1 MIAIVDRLRKGPKYK
16 YRDAGTG
23 KYVTWLY
30 AKLNPLTTVREQVR

>member
-16 YRDAGTG
+16 YRDAVTG

-30 AKLNPLTTVREQVR
+30 AKLNPSTTVREQIR